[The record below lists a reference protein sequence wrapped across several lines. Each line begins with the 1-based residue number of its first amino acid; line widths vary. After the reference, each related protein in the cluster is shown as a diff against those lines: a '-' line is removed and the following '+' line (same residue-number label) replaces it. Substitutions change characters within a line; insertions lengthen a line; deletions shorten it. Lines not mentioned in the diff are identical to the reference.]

1 MIDTLFKFIKLS
13 NFVGWNTSTYDL
25 GTFVH
30 LQEDYQKVCTFTIGL
45 QKVCTFTRGLPKA
58 RFV

>member
-1 MIDTLFKFIKLS
+1 MKLS